1 MWEASKDNSNRLCFE
16 SLLDK
21 YYQLLKSRILMRGVG
36 VYVRWSMALKG
47 SIANTDGKILFE
59 LYMCIIL
66 TWIIHNF
73 RLVDNNV
80 IP

>member
-1 MWEASKDNSNRLCFE
+1 
-16 SLLDK
+16 
-21 YYQLLKSRILMRGVG
+21 MRGVG
-36 VYVRWSMALKG
+36 VYDRWSMALKW
-47 SIANTDGKILFE
+47 SLANPDGKILFE